1 VGMKTK
7 TIATTLVKG
16 AFAMKAIPIFIGV
29 GVVVG
34 DIIHIYILVRMVK
47 IKRLYYQKER

>member
-1 VGMKTK
+1 MKTK

-34 DIIHIYILVRMVK
+34 GYYTY
-47 IKRLYYQKER
+47 LYFSEDG